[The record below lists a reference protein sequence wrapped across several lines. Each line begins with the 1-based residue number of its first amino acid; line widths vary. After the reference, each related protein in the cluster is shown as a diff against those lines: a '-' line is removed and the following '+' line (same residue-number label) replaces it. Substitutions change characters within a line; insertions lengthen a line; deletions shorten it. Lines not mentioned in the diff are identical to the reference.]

1 VTGSPSRARSGP
13 SAAPRYS
20 ARAPPCY
27 LLTWGLLGPGKGIE
41 WTLRALAVA
50 HRDATA
56 LARAIQRALSE
67 PGPATRNVG
76 SDRAA
81 HAPTVPTLRWP
92 AVAERYETLA
102 RRLVASGSTT
112 AKAESA

>member
-1 VTGSPSRARSGP
+1 
-13 SAAPRYS
+13 
-20 ARAPPCY
+20 
-27 LLTWGLLGPGKGIE
+27 
-41 WTLRALAVA
+41 
-50 HRDATA
+50 
-56 LARAIQRALSE
+56 LSE
-67 PGPATRNVG
+67 PRPATRNVG

-81 HAPTVPTLRWP
+81 HAQTARTLRWP